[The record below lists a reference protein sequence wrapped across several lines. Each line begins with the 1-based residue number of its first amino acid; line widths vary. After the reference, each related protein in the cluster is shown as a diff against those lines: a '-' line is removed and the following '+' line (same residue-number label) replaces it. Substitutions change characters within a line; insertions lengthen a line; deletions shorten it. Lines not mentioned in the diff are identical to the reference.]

1 MAHEL
6 CLGSALSGSL
16 LDGSTSLDES
26 YRHVVDMQKSDP
38 VWVAFFTSK
47 GKIMKFITSDHV
59 RLDYEDEGS
68 GYPILLV
75 SGLGMCKEIWRP
87 TKAFLLQSG
96 YRVITFDARN
106 QGASEH
112 TFKGARI
119 SRHAIDVYEL
129 LKSLSIEHC
138 LAVGHS
144 MGASTMFGYV
154 SLFGRGQLD
163 GLVDIDQ
170 SPKMINDE
178 TWHYGFKDLSWD
190 EFPAALKMPLGR
202 ATAVEIDA
210 VTVAAVRQANAQH
223 PYDES
228 ANLNFA
234 IDHAFQDWRDIVAL
248 MPVPF
253 LAVAGEKSP
262 YFNPDFL
269 QAIKI
274 LNEKAQTAKIA
285 NAGHAVMAEQ
295 PVEFNAVLGDFVKKI
310 AP

>member
-1 MAHEL
+1 
-6 CLGSALSGSL
+6 
-16 LDGSTSLDES
+16 
-26 YRHVVDMQKSDP
+26 
-38 VWVAFFTSK
+38 
-47 GKIMKFITSDHV
+47 MKFITSDHV

-87 TKAFLLQSG
+87 TKEFLLQNG
-96 YRVITFDARN
+96 YRVVTFDARN

-129 LKSLSIEHC
+129 LQSLSIEHC

-163 GLVDIDQ
+163 GLIDIDQ

-262 YFNPDFL
+262 YFNSDFL

>member
-1 MAHEL
+1 
-6 CLGSALSGSL
+6 
-16 LDGSTSLDES
+16 
-26 YRHVVDMQKSDP
+26 
-38 VWVAFFTSK
+38 
-47 GKIMKFITSDHV
+47 MKFITSDHV
-59 RLDYEDEGS
+59 RLDYDDEGT
-68 GYPILLV
+68 GYPIILV

-87 TKAFLLQSG
+87 TKEFLLQNG
-96 YRVITFDARN
+96 YRVVTFDARN

-163 GLVDIDQ
+163 GLIDIDQ

-178 TWHYGFKDLSWD
+178 TWHYGFKNLTWD

-202 ATAVEIDA
+202 ATAVKIDEA
-210 VTVAAVRQANAQH
+210 TVNAVRQANILH

-228 ANLNFA
+228 ANFNFA

>member
-1 MAHEL
+1 MADEL
-6 CLGSALSGSL
+6 CLGTALLGSL
-16 LDGSTSLDES
+16 LDGSTALDES

-47 GKIMKFITSDHV
+47 GKITKFITSDHV

-87 TKAFLLQSG
+87 TKVFLLQNG
-96 YRVITFDARN
+96 YRVVTFDARN

-163 GLVDIDQ
+163 GLVDVDQ

-269 QAIKI
+269 QAIQI
-274 LNEKAQTAKIA
+274 LNEKAQTQVVA

>member
-1 MAHEL
+1 MADEL
-6 CLGSALSGSL
+6 CLGTALLGSL
-16 LDGSTSLDES
+16 LDGGTALDES

-269 QAIKI
+269 QAIQI
-274 LNEKAQTAKIA
+274 LNEKAQTQVVA

>member
-1 MAHEL
+1 M
-6 CLGSALSGSL
+6 
-16 LDGSTSLDES
+16 DES

-269 QAIKI
+269 QAIQI
-274 LNEKAQTAKIA
+274 LNEKAQTQVVA

>member
-1 MAHEL
+1 M
-6 CLGSALSGSL
+6 
-16 LDGSTSLDES
+16 DES

>member
-1 MAHEL
+1 
-6 CLGSALSGSL
+6 
-16 LDGSTSLDES
+16 
-26 YRHVVDMQKSDP
+26 MQKSDP
-38 VWVAFFTSK
+38 VGVAFFASK

-59 RLDYEDEGS
+59 RLDYEDEGT
-68 GYPILLV
+68 GYPVILV

-87 TKAFLLQSG
+87 TKEFLLQNG
-96 YRVITFDARN
+96 YRVVTFDARN

-129 LKSLSIEHC
+129 LQSLSIEHC

-163 GLVDIDQ
+163 GLIDIDQ

-178 TWHYGFKDLSWD
+178 TWHYGFKDLTWD

-202 ATAVEIDA
+202 ATAVKIDEA
-210 VTVAAVRQANAQH
+210 TVNAVRQANTLH
-223 PYDES
+223 PYDQS
-228 ANLNFA
+228 ANFNFA

-262 YFNPDFL
+262 YFNPGFL
-269 QAIKI
+269 QAIQI
-274 LNEKAQTAKIA
+274 LNEKAQTQVVA

-295 PVEFNAVLGDFVKKI
+295 PAAFNQILDRFAMSVQS
-310 AP
+310 

>member
-1 MAHEL
+1 MADEL
-6 CLGSALSGSL
+6 CLGTALLGSL
-16 LDGSTSLDES
+16 LDGSTALDES

-87 TKAFLLQSG
+87 TKVFLLQNG
-96 YRVITFDARN
+96 YRVVTFDARN

-163 GLVDIDQ
+163 GLVDVDQ

-269 QAIKI
+269 QAIQI
-274 LNEKAQTAKIA
+274 LNEKAQTQVVA

>member
-1 MAHEL
+1 M
-6 CLGSALSGSL
+6 
-16 LDGSTSLDES
+16 DES

-253 LAVAGEKSP
+253 LTVAGEKSP

-269 QAIKI
+269 QAIEI

>member
-1 MAHEL
+1 
-6 CLGSALSGSL
+6 
-16 LDGSTSLDES
+16 
-26 YRHVVDMQKSDP
+26 MQKSDP

>member
-1 MAHEL
+1 MVADEL
-6 CLGSALSGSL
+6 CLGTALLGSL
-16 LDGSTSLDES
+16 LDGGTALDES
-26 YRHVVDMQKSDP
+26 YRQVVDMQKSDP
-38 VWVAFFTSK
+38 VWVAFFTSE

-87 TKAFLLQSG
+87 TKAFLLQNG

-178 TWHYGFKDLSWD
+178 TWHYGFKDLTWD

-202 ATAVEIDA
+202 ATAVKIDEA
-210 VTVAAVRQANAQH
+210 TVNAVRQANTL
-223 PYDES
+223 Y
-228 ANLNFA
+228 
-234 IDHAFQDWRDIVAL
+234 
-248 MPVPF
+248 PVSYTHLTLPTNDS
-253 LAVAGEKSP
+253 V
-262 YFNPDFL
+262 
-269 QAIKI
+269 
-274 LNEKAQTAKIA
+274 
-285 NAGHAVMAEQ
+285 
-295 PVEFNAVLGDFVKKI
+295 
-310 AP
+310 

>member
-1 MAHEL
+1 
-6 CLGSALSGSL
+6 
-16 LDGSTSLDES
+16 
-26 YRHVVDMQKSDP
+26 
-38 VWVAFFTSK
+38 
-47 GKIMKFITSDHV
+47 MKFITSDHV

-87 TKAFLLQSG
+87 TKAFLLQNG

-178 TWHYGFKDLSWD
+178 AWHYGFKDLSWD

-202 ATAVEIDA
+202 ATAVEIDEA
-210 VTVAAVRQANAQH
+210 TVAAVRQANAQH

-253 LAVAGEKSP
+253 LAMAGEKSP

-269 QAIKI
+269 QAIEI

-295 PVEFNAVLGDFVKKI
+295 PVEFNAVLGDFVKKF

>member
-1 MAHEL
+1 
-6 CLGSALSGSL
+6 
-16 LDGSTSLDES
+16 
-26 YRHVVDMQKSDP
+26 
-38 VWVAFFTSK
+38 
-47 GKIMKFITSDHV
+47 MKFITSDHV

-234 IDHAFQDWRDIVAL
+234 IDHAFQDWRDIIAL

-269 QAIKI
+269 QAIQI
-274 LNEKAQTAKIA
+274 LNEKAQIQVVA

-295 PVEFNAVLGDFVKKI
+295 PAAFNQILDRFAMSVQS
-310 AP
+310 

>member
-1 MAHEL
+1 MADEL
-6 CLGSALSGSL
+6 CLGTALLGSL
-16 LDGSTSLDES
+16 LDGGTALDES

>member
-1 MAHEL
+1 MADEL
-6 CLGSALSGSL
+6 CLGTALLGSL
-16 LDGSTSLDES
+16 LDGSTALDES

-87 TKAFLLQSG
+87 TKVFLLQNG
-96 YRVITFDARN
+96 YRVVTFDARN

-129 LKSLSIEHC
+129 LNSLSIEHC

-163 GLVDIDQ
+163 GLVDVDQ

-269 QAIKI
+269 QAIQI
-274 LNEKAQTAKIA
+274 LNEKAQTQVVA

>member
-1 MAHEL
+1 M
-6 CLGSALSGSL
+6 
-16 LDGSTSLDES
+16 DES

-38 VWVAFFTSK
+38 VWVAFFTLK

-269 QAIKI
+269 QAIKV